1 MSRESREG
9 GTGGSAPGIPDS
21 ALVELVLGCCGVRG
35 WRVAVAESCTGG
47 MVTARLTDV
56 PGSSQV
62 VLGGVVAYHD
72 RVKTGLLG
80 VPAEL
85 IRTHGAVSGPV
96 VEAMARG
103 AARGLGAELAVAV
116 SGVAGPGGGTPE
128 KPVGLVWFGLHS
140 PEGEW
145 SWEERFPGDRDEVR
159 RRAVRYALR
168 RLAEAANPG
177 TSEG

>member
-1 MSRESREG
+1 MSGPSGEG
-9 GTGGSAPGIPDS
+9 GTTPGMPDS
-21 ALVELVLGCCGVRG
+21 ALVELVLGRCGVRG

-47 MVTARLTDV
+47 LVTARLTDV

-72 RVKTGLLG
+72 RIKTGLLE
-80 VPAEL
+80 VPRAL

-103 AARGLGAELAVAV
+103 AARKLGADLAVAV

-140 PEGEW
+140 PQGEW
-145 SWEERFPGDRDEVR
+145 SWEERFPGDRDQVR

-168 RLAEAANPG
+168 RLAEGANPDP
-177 TSEG
+177 SEG